1 MNIPEKGS
9 VVFVKKSILYGLFT
23 VFLILLFLTA
33 DKFVR
38 NQKYFKLTNDF
49 STPYL
54 LILLVLL
61 INSVL
66 ISQTTKEKRE
76 TVITPII
83 FLFLSFIFLMKYGF
97 VESILGSLLTST
109 YWYFQLLRS
118 KSLSDNSL
126 KINLKHNSK
135 PGLKALLLSISA
147 VISFAVMLNSKN
159 IESLDV
165 GEWATKFAEKPIED
179 AIKSEEE
186 KMIPGDIDSLNI
198 QSIKNS
204 NPQLFSVLNSFGI
217 NEIPVNIPN
226 SEGITKNVTD
236 TIKNSVSDQIN
247 KLVEPYR
254 KYFAPT
260 LAILVFGTLQIYG
273 SLVYF
278 IYTAISKTLLHLLKK
293 TKFIQIQKIPTEQE
307 KITL

>member
-1 MNIPEKGS
+1 
-9 VVFVKKSILYGLFT
+9 
-23 VFLILLFLTA
+23 
-33 DKFVR
+33 
-38 NQKYFKLTNDF
+38 
-49 STPYL
+49 
-54 LILLVLL
+54 
-61 INSVL
+61 
-66 ISQTTKEKRE
+66 
-76 TVITPII
+76 
-83 FLFLSFIFLMKYGF
+83 MKYGF

-126 KINLKHNSK
+126 KINIKHNSR

-147 VISFAVMLNSKN
+147 VISFAVMLNSKD
-159 IESLDV
+159 IESIDV
-165 GEWATKFAEKPIED
+165 AEWATKFAEKPIED